1 MKINSITRL
10 FAVLVLTTSF
20 GLACTLTSAD
30 QPSADQPSANQP
42 LPSWNQSAS
51 KTAIIDFVRRVTDKG
66 SPDYIPVDQR
76 IATFDNDGTLWSEK
90 PAYFQAFFIIDR
102 VRALAAQHPQWST
115 QEPFASAIKGDFKT
129 IASSG
134 HQQLLELTMATHAG
148 MTTDQFDQIVKDWI
162 GVAKHPQTGRRFTEM
177 VYQPMLELLDYL
189 SANGFKNFIVSG
201 GGIDFMRPWAEQVY
215 GIPPERVIG
224 SSIKTQYEVRGGR
237 PVLVRVAEMNFLN
250 DKSGKPI
257 AIHHHIGRRPV
268 MAFGNSDGDLE
279 MLQWTSDQMRPSLA
293 VIVHHTDG
301 EREFAYDRQSAVGR
315 LDQALDVAAQKGWVV
330 VDMKANWNLIYPTPS
345 NH

>member
-1 MKINSITRL
+1 MNSIKRF
-10 FAVLVLTTSF
+10 FAGQLVKVSV
-20 GLACTLTSAD
+20 GLVCSLMSAHQAIAD
-30 QPSADQPSANQP
+30 QPSVGQP
-42 LPSWNQSAS
+42 LPSWNESAT
-51 KTAIIDFVRRVTDKG
+51 KTAIIDFVRRVTDKD
-66 SPDYIPVDQR
+66 SLDFIPVDQR
-76 IATFDNDGTLWSEK
+76 IATFDNDGTLWSEQ

-115 QEPFASAIKGDFKT
+115 QEPFASAIKGDFKA

-134 HQQLLELTMATHAG
+134 HQGLLELTMATHAG

-177 VYQPMLELLDYL
+177 VFQPMLELLDYL
-189 SANGFKNFIVSG
+189 NANGFKNFIVSG

-224 SSIKTQYEVRGGR
+224 SSIKTKYEVRGDR

-250 DKSGKPI
+250 DKSEKPV

-279 MLQWTSDQMRPSLA
+279 MLQWTSDQVRPSLA
-293 VIVHHTDG
+293 VIVHHTDA
-301 EREFAYDRQSAVGR
+301 EREFAYDRQSSVGR

-330 VDMKANWNLIYPTPS
+330 IDMKADWNGIYPAPS
-345 NH
+345 ND